1 MNISKKYKDY
11 VRWFFI
17 LLFSMSAGVYLYR
30 GEWLIAVLCF
40 TIAILR
46 YVNMLVERENDE
58 LREKF
63 TEYLKTPL
71 TLNML
76 VNPDGTVTV
85 KESPPNMTVTIEAT
99 EDTVMIEATVT
110 MEDSRSNCE

>member
-1 MNISKKYKDY
+1 
-11 VRWFFI
+11 
-17 LLFSMSAGVYLYR
+17 
-30 GEWLIAVLCF
+30 
-40 TIAILR
+40 
-46 YVNMLVERENDE
+46 
-58 LREKF
+58 
-63 TEYLKTPL
+63 LKTPL

-85 KESPPNMTVTIEAT
+85 KESPPNMTVMIEAT